1 MEIFAYE
8 PLGFEGFLV
17 KIEVDIRRGIPA
29 VDIVGL
35 AAASVRESRER
46 VRAAVRNAGFAFP
59 QDRVLINLSPADL
72 PKEGSLYDLP
82 IAAVVLSAAG
92 LVPDCGRAVLALG
105 ELTLDGSVRPVRGT
119 LPALLRASRCGI
131 SDFIVPTANWAEAS
145 RIRCGRLYPISHISE
160 LQSLLI
166 AIREGA
172 EPKAVKAVK
181 HDEAEVGTPQE
192 GQTGSTPTDHLAAGT
207 YPAEDAGDLFPG
219 TGLDFSDYIGNEKV
233 IRALLVAA
241 AGRHNVLLFG
251 PPGSGK
257 TMAALRFPSL
267 LPPLEDGPA
276 LEVAALWSLR
286 GKRFMPA
293 GGKTY
298 PPVRAPHHSASLE
311 GLIGGGRPLRPGE
324 ISLAHRGVL
333 FLDETP
339 EFSRDVLQSLREPL
353 ERGAIAIVRAGRVLQ
368 YPADFQLLLAANSCP
383 CGNLGNPAKTCLC
396 SPVEIQRYWRK
407 LGGPLLDRI
416 DMRIPVAAP
425 GIASMAGAQ
434 PADQGRLKL
443 SIKSAVRRQMER
455 SREWGGV
462 FNSRLSPDLVRRFC
476 SPEGKAFD
484 LLRDKADELG
494 FSMRACHSVMKI
506 ARTIADLEASDA
518 IEAPMVAEACSY
530 REFGEGECYWPF

>member
-46 VRAAVRNAGFAFP
+46 VRAAVRNAGFTFP

-82 IAAVVLSAAG
+82 IAVVVLGAAG
-92 LVPDCGRAVLALG
+92 LVPDCGRSVLALG
-105 ELTLDGSVRPVRGT
+105 ELTLGGSVSPIRGT

-131 SDFIVPTANWAEAS
+131 NDFIVPRANWAEAS
-145 RIRCGRLYPISHISE
+145 RIGCGRLYPISHIGE
-160 LQSLLI
+160 LQRILI
-166 AIREGA
+166 AIREGTQPQA
-172 EPKAVKAVK
+172 ATIGETNSGASS
-181 HDEAEVGTPQE
+181 DGEAAISSVNR
-192 GQTGSTPTDHLAAGT
+192 SSS
-207 YPAEDAGDLFPG
+207 EDAGDQFPG
-219 TGLDFSDYIGNEKV
+219 AGLDFSDYLGNGKV
-233 IRALLVAA
+233 VRALLVAA

-257 TMAALRFPSL
+257 TMAGLRFPSL

-286 GKRFMPA
+286 GKRFMPTN
-293 GGKTY
+293 GKTY

-311 GLIGGGRPLRPGE
+311 GLIGGGRPLLPGE

-333 FLDETP
+333 FLDEAP
-339 EFSRDVLQSLREPL
+339 EFSRDALQSLREPL
-353 ERGAIAIVRAGRVLQ
+353 ERGAIAIARAGRVLQ

-396 SPVEIQRYWRK
+396 SPLEIQRYWRK

-425 GIASMAGAQ
+425 GVESIIGAQ
-434 PADQGRLKL
+434 PADQDKMLTR
-443 SIKSAVRRQMER
+443 IKAAVQLQMER
-455 SREWGGV
+455 SRKWGGV
-462 FNSRLSPDLVRRFC
+462 FNSRLPPDLVRRFC
-476 SPEGKAFD
+476 SPEGAALN
-484 LLRDKADELG
+484 LLRDKSYELG

-506 ARTIADLEASDA
+506 ARTIADLEGSGA
-518 IEAPMVAEACSY
+518 IEAPMVAEACGY

>member
-1 MEIFAYE
+1 MELFAYE
-8 PLGFEGFLV
+8 PLGFAGYLV

-82 IAAVVLSAAG
+82 IAAVVLGASG
-92 LVPDCGRAVLALG
+92 SVPDCGRAVLALG

-131 SDFIVPTANWAEAS
+131 EDFIVPAANWAEAS
-145 RIRCGRLYPISHISE
+145 RTGCGHIHPIGHISE
-160 LQSLLI
+160 LQRILI

-172 EPKAVKAVK
+172 SPQIPARAEADAGKAG
-181 HDEAEVGTPQE
+181 D
-192 GQTGSTPTDHLAAGT
+192 GQAGLAPAGGPSGSIFAS
-207 YPAEDAGDLFPG
+207 EDAGDLFPG
-219 TGLDFSDYIGNEKV
+219 AGLDFSDYRGNDKV

-267 LPPLEDGPA
+267 LPPLEDSVA

-286 GKRFMPA
+286 GKRFMPLN
-293 GGKTY
+293 GKTY

-311 GLIGGGRPLRPGE
+311 GLVGGGRPLRPGE

-353 ERGAIAIVRAGRVLQ
+353 ERGTIAIVRAGRVLQ

-396 SPVEIQRYWRK
+396 SPLEIQRYWRK
-407 LGGPLLDRI
+407 IGGPLLDRI
-416 DMRIPVAAP
+416 DMRIPVAVP
-425 GIASMAGAQ
+425 GVASMVGAQ
-434 PADQGRLKL
+434 PADQGKMLLR
-443 SIKSAVRRQMER
+443 IESAVRRQMER

-476 SPEGKAFD
+476 SPVGKALD

-506 ARTIADLEASDA
+506 ARTIADLESCDE
-518 IEAPMVAEACSY
+518 IEAPMVAEACGY

>member
-1 MEIFAYE
+1 MDIFAYE

-17 KIEVDIRRGIPA
+17 KVEVDIRRGIPA
-29 VDIVGL
+29 IDIVGL

-82 IAAVVLSAAG
+82 IAAVVLGAAG
-92 LVPDCGRAVLALG
+92 LVPECGRPVLALG

-131 SDFIVPTANWAEAS
+131 SDFIVPAANWAEAS
-145 RIRCGRLYPISHISE
+145 RTRCGNVHPISHIGE
-160 LQSLLI
+160 LQRILL
-166 AIREGA
+166 AIREGVQPQSA
-172 EPKAVKAVK
+172 APVQSDELKVVKV
-181 HDEAEVGTPQE
+181 
-192 GQTGSTPTDHLAAGT
+192 AAKDTLSVAGLSS
-207 YPAEDAGDLFPG
+207 EDAGDIFPG
-219 TGLDFSDYIGNEKV
+219 TGLDFSDYVGNERV
-233 IRALLVAA
+233 VRALLVAA
-241 AGRHNVLLFG
+241 AGRHNILLFG

-286 GKRFMPA
+286 GKRFMPID
-293 GGKTY
+293 GKAF

-311 GLIGGGRPLRPGE
+311 GLVGGGRPLLPGE
-324 ISLAHRGVL
+324 ISLAHKGVL

-339 EFSRDVLQSLREPL
+339 EFNRDVLQSLREPL
-353 ERGAIAIVRAGRVLQ
+353 ERGTIDIVRAGRVLQ

-396 SPVEIQRYWRK
+396 SPIEIQRYWRK

-416 DMRIPVAAP
+416 DMRIPVAPP
-425 GIASMAGAQ
+425 GIASMVVAK
-434 PADQGRLKL
+434 PADQRDLRLR
-443 SIKSAVRRQMER
+443 IKNAVTLQMER
-455 SREWGGV
+455 SRDWGGI

-476 SPEGKAFD
+476 SLDGKAFAY
-484 LLRDKADELG
+484 LREKADELG

-506 ARTIADLEASDA
+506 ARTITDLEGGGT
-518 IEAPMVAEACSY
+518 IEVPMVAEACTY
-530 REFGEGECYWPF
+530 REYGEGECYWPF

>member
-17 KIEVDIRRGIPA
+17 KVEVDIRRGIPA

-82 IAAVVLSAAG
+82 IAAVVLGAAG

-131 SDFIVPTANWAEAS
+131 DDFIVPEANWAEAS
-145 RIRCGRLYPISHISE
+145 RTRCGRIHPIGHIGE
-160 LQSLLI
+160 LQQILV
-166 AIREGA
+166 AIRGGVQ
-172 EPKAVKAVK
+172 PKAFQPAAAGAGKTRDGGA
-181 HDEAEVGTPQE
+181 G
-192 GQTGSTPTDHLAAGT
+192 LAAADGL
-207 YPAEDAGDLFPG
+207 PASGYSSEDAGDLFPG
-219 TGLDFSDYIGNEKV
+219 AGLDFSDYRGNEKV
-233 IRALLVAA
+233 VRALLVAA

-267 LPPLEDGPA
+267 LPPLEDDQA

-286 GKRFMPA
+286 GKRFMPS

-311 GLIGGGRPLRPGE
+311 GLVGGGRPLRPGE

-396 SPVEIQRYWRK
+396 SPLEIQRYWRK

-425 GIASMAGAQ
+425 GIASMEGAQ
-434 PADQGRLKL
+434 PAARGEMLLRVEG
-443 SIKSAVRRQMER
+443 AVRRQMER

-476 SPEGKAFD
+476 SPEGKALA

-494 FSMRACHSVMKI
+494 FSMRACHSVMKV
-506 ARTIADLEASDA
+506 ARTIADLEGSEA
-518 IEAPMVAEACSY
+518 IEAPMVAEACGY

>member
-82 IAAVVLSAAG
+82 IAAVVLGAAG

-131 SDFIVPTANWAEAS
+131 DNFIVPQANWAEAS
-145 RIRCGRLYPISHISE
+145 RTRCGRLYPISHISE
-160 LQSLLI
+160 LQAILI
-166 AIREGA
+166 AIREGQPIEDA
-172 EPKAVKAVK
+172 AIGDAN
-181 HDEAEVGTPQE
+181 
-192 GQTGSTPTDHLAAGT
+192 PTTAADDNAALSSINSL
-207 YPAEDAGDLFPG
+207 PSDDAGDLFQG
-219 TGLDFSDYIGNEKV
+219 AGLDFSDYLGNEKV
-233 IRALLVAA
+233 VRALIVAA

-257 TMAALRFPSL
+257 TMAGLRFPSL

-286 GKRFMPA
+286 GKRFMPTD
-293 GGKTY
+293 GKTY

-396 SPVEIQRYWRK
+396 SPLEIQRYWRK

-416 DMRIPVAAP
+416 DMRIPVVAP
-425 GIASMAGAQ
+425 GVDSIAGARPVAQ
-434 PADQGRLKL
+434 AEMALR
-443 SIKSAVRRQMER
+443 IKDAVQRQMDR

-476 SPEGKAFD
+476 SPEGAALA
-484 LLRDKADELG
+484 LLRDKAYELG

-506 ARTIADLEASDA
+506 ARTIADLEGSEM
-518 IEAPMVAEACSY
+518 IKETMVAEACGY